1 MSTIWILSPP
11 PPQVINAIEQDYRL
25 PPPMDCPSALH
36 QLMLDCWQKDRNIR
50 PRFTDI
56 VSTLDKMIR
65 NPTSLKAVA
74 NIPAVWVE
82 NTVSAARGT
91 HVHPEVHIKEKQIC
105 FSSAHMRSVYTSRL
119 HKLSQRAQ
127 AHLLSSHKIN
137 MHLLLLIASN
147 LNFSYPRSFY
157 PAAYDSPTHPD
168 PQMGFRVHAFSTVC
182 GVIHFLPRNDRAKN
196 MLLE

>member
-1 MSTIWILSPP
+1 
-11 PPQVINAIEQDYRL
+11 
-25 PPPMDCPSALH
+25 MDCPSALH
-36 QLMLDCWQKDRNIR
+36 QLMLDCWQKDRNVR

-91 HVHPEVHIKEKQIC
+91 HVHPEVHVKEKQIC

-168 PQMGFRVHAFSTVC
+168 PRWASEFTPFPQFVVLYIFYPVMIEQKTC
-182 GVIHFLPRNDRAKN
+182 C
-196 MLLE
+196 